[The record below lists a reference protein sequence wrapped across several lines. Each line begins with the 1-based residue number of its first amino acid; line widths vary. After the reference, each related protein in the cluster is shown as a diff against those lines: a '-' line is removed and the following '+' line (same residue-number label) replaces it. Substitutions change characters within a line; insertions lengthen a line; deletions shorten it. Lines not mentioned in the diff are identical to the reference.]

1 MKITRYAKNQE
12 NMISKQKLDR
22 QQKSTPQVTKMMA
35 VKNCLI
41 ITNVL
46 IKIQEKIGKMYEK
59 MDNFNKEM
67 EYLKNQIDIL
77 KLKDTI
83 SKTENA

>member
-1 MKITRYAKNQE
+1 
-12 NMISKQKLDR
+12 
-22 QQKSTPQVTKMMA
+22 
-35 VKNCLI
+35 
-41 ITNVL
+41 
-46 IKIQEKIGKMYEK
+46 MYEK

-67 EYLKNQIDIL
+67 ECLKNQLDIL

>member
-1 MKITRYAKNQE
+1 
-12 NMISKQKLDR
+12 MINKQKVDR
-22 QQKSTPQVTKMMA
+22 QQKSTPQMTKMMA

-46 IKIQEKIGKMYEK
+46 MKIQEKIDKVYQK

-67 EYLKNQIDIL
+67 EYLKNQMHIL
-77 KLKDTI
+77 KHIVKDTI